1 MAYKARPCYDNR
13 LDLCVYINYCD
24 HVRDRDRSEGK
35 RDWRDGVFGY
45 RIWGS
50 RIHLY
55 VRGICGCTHDL
66 AWNPEI
72 VEKISL
78 RT

>member
-1 MAYKARPCYDNR
+1 MRGEKKFRNNER
-13 LDLCVYINYCD
+13 
-24 HVRDRDRSEGK
+24 G
-35 RDWRDGVFGY
+35 
-45 RIWGS
+45 
-50 RIHLY
+50 IHLY